1 MGLFVIDIGGT
12 NLRYSELVNSKKPK
26 INKIK
31 IESKKN
37 FDEILISL
45 IKTCKEPIENLVI
58 SAAGPKLGSLI
69 KMTNQNL
76 IIDPQSLKKKLRLK
90 NCFLLNDLEAA
101 GNYLKKIKPANKKIL
116 KKGKKINSNQV
127 LIIPGTGLG
136 LSLVLDN
143 KKVVPSEIGNS
154 KILVSDLINSNS
166 NFEISNF
173 SRIEDFIS
181 GPGITHIYNSIYKR
195 DISSR
200 EIIKHALHKDSKALN
215 VIKIFLEML
224 AKFLAEVAL
233 IYLPGNGIFLSGSF
247 MRSLEI
253 FIDKKKFTENFL
265 KQVDYPHKQVLELI
279 EINLIFEEHLSI
291 YGCIEY
297 FNSTQKGLN

>member
-37 FDEILISL
+37 FYEILISL
-45 IKTCKEPIENLVI
+45 SKTCKEPIENLVI
-58 SAAGPKLGSLI
+58 SAAGPKLGNLI
-69 KMTNQNL
+69 RMTNQNL
-76 IIDPQSLKKKLRLK
+76 LIDPQSLKKKLRLK

-101 GNYLKKIKPANKKIL
+101 GYYLKKNTLANKKII
-116 KKGKKINSNQV
+116 KKGKKINSNKV

-136 LSLVLDN
+136 LSLILGN
-143 KKVVPSEIGNS
+143 EKVISSEIGNS
-154 KILVSDLINSNS
+154 KILVSDLISTNN
-166 NFEISNF
+166 NFESSNF
-173 SRIEDFIS
+173 SKIEDLIS
-181 GPGITHIYNSIYKR
+181 GPGITHIYKSIYKR
-195 DISSR
+195 EISST
-200 EIIKHALHKDSKALN
+200 EIIKNALHKDSKALN
-215 VIKIFLEML
+215 VIEIFLEML
-224 AKFLAEVAL
+224 AKFLAEIAL

-253 FIDKKKFTENFL
+253 FIDQKKFTENFL
-265 KQVDYPHKQVLELI
+265 KQVNYPHKQVLESV
-279 EINLIFEEHLSI
+279 EINLICEENLPI

-297 FNSTQKGLN
+297 FNSTRKDLN

>member
-31 IESKKN
+31 IKSKKN
-37 FDEILISL
+37 FYEILISL
-45 IKTCKEPIENLVI
+45 SKTCKQPIESLVI
-58 SAAGPKLGSLI
+58 SAAGPKLGNLI
-69 KMTNQNL
+69 RMTNQNL

-101 GNYLKKIKPANKKIL
+101 GYYLKKNTLANKKII
-116 KKGKKINSNQV
+116 KKGKKINSNKV

-136 LSLVLDN
+136 LSLILGN
-143 KKVVPSEIGNS
+143 EKVISSEIGNS
-154 KILVSDLINSNS
+154 KILVSDLISTNN
-166 NFEISNF
+166 NFESSNF
-173 SRIEDFIS
+173 SKIEDLIS
-181 GPGITHIYNSIYKR
+181 GPGITHIYKSIYKR
-195 DISSR
+195 EISST
-200 EIIKHALHKDSKALN
+200 EIIKNALHKDSKALN
-215 VIKIFLEML
+215 VIEIFLEML
-224 AKFLAEVAL
+224 AKFLAEIAL

-253 FIDKKKFTENFL
+253 FIDQKKFTENFL
-265 KQVDYPHKQVLELI
+265 KQVNYPHKQVLESV
-279 EINLIFEEHLSI
+279 EINLICEENLPI

-297 FNSTQKGLN
+297 FNSTRKDLN

>member
-12 NLRYSELVNSKKPK
+12 NLRYSEITNIKKPK
-26 INKIK
+26 IKKIK

-143 KKVVPSEIGNS
+143 EKVVPSEIGNS

-200 EIIKHALHKDSKALN
+200 EIIKNALHKDSKALN
-215 VIKIFLEML
+215 AIKIFLEML
-224 AKFLAEVAL
+224 AKFLAEIAL

-279 EINLIFEEHLSI
+279 EINLICEEHLPI

-297 FNSTQKGLN
+297 FNSIQKGLN

>member
-12 NLRYSELVNSKKPK
+12 NLRYSEITNIKKPK
-26 INKIK
+26 IKKIK

-58 SAAGPKLGSLI
+58 SAAGPKLGSLM

-76 IIDPQSLKKKLRLK
+76 IIDPRSLKKKLKLK

-101 GNYLKKIKPANKKIL
+101 GYYLKKIKPANKKIL

-143 KKVVPSEIGNS
+143 EKVVPSEIGNS
-154 KILVSDLINSNS
+154 KILVSDLISSNS
-166 NFEISNF
+166 KFEISNF

-181 GPGITHIYNSIYKR
+181 GPGIKHIYKNIYKR
-195 DISSR
+195 DISSS
-200 EIIKHALHKDSKALN
+200 EIIKNALHKDTKALN

-224 AKFLAEVAL
+224 AKFLAEIAL

-253 FIDKKKFTENFL
+253 FIDKKKFTDNFL
-265 KQVDYPHKQVLELI
+265 KQVNYPHKQALELI
-279 EINLIFEEHLSI
+279 EINLICEEHLSI

-297 FNSTQKGLN
+297 FNSTQKVLN

>member
-31 IESKKN
+31 IEPKKN

-45 IKTCKEPIENLVI
+45 SKTCKEPIENLVI
-58 SAAGPKLGSLI
+58 SAAGPKLGNLI
-69 KMTNQNL
+69 RMTNQNL

-101 GNYLKKIKPANKKIL
+101 GYCLKKNTLANKIII
-116 KKGKKINSNQV
+116 KKGKKINSNKV

-136 LSLVLDN
+136 LSLILGN
-143 KKVVPSEIGNS
+143 EKVISSEIGNS
-154 KILVSDLINSNS
+154 KILVSDLISTNNNFENS
-166 NFEISNF
+166 NFSK
-173 SRIEDFIS
+173 IEDLIS
-181 GPGITHIYNSIYKR
+181 GPGITLIYKSIYKR
-195 DISSR
+195 EIFST
-200 EIIKHALHKDSKALN
+200 EIIKNALQKDSKALN
-215 VIKIFLEML
+215 VIEIFLEML
-224 AKFLAEVAL
+224 AKFLAEIAL

-247 MRSLEI
+247 IRSLEI
-253 FIDKKKFTENFL
+253 FIDQKKFTENFL
-265 KQVDYPHKQVLELI
+265 KQVNYPHKQVLESV
-279 EINLIFEEHLSI
+279 EINLICEENLPI

-297 FNSTQKGLN
+297 FNSTRKDLN

>member
-12 NLRYSELVNSKKPK
+12 NLRYSEITNIKKPK
-26 INKIK
+26 IKKIK

-143 KKVVPSEIGNS
+143 EKVVPSEIGNS

-181 GPGITHIYNSIYKR
+181 GSGITHIYNSIYKR

-200 EIIKHALHKDSKALN
+200 EIIKNALHKDSKALN
-215 VIKIFLEML
+215 AIKIFLEML
-224 AKFLAEVAL
+224 AKFLAEIAL

-279 EINLIFEEHLSI
+279 EINLICEEHLPI

-297 FNSTQKGLN
+297 FNSIQKGLN